1 MQFYLLLG
9 FAVLSLAFLLM
20 LTVQFLSIEKTVSD
34 LTDRTEIFVKKI
46 YAKGQTGGA
55 L

>member
-9 FAVLSLAFLLM
+9 FGALSLAFLLM
-20 LTVQFLSIEKTVSD
+20 LSVQFLAIEKKISD
-34 LTDRTEIFVKKI
+34 LTDRIEFHVKKI
-46 YAKGQTGGA
+46 YTKAQSGKG

>member
-9 FAVLSLAFLLM
+9 FGALSLAFLLM
-20 LTVQFLSIEKTVSD
+20 LSVQFLSIEKKMSD
-34 LTDRTEIFVKKI
+34 LIDRTEFYVKKI
-46 YAKGQTGGA
+46 YAKAQSGRE

>member
-20 LTVQFLSIEKTVSD
+20 LTVQFLSIEKTLSD
-34 LTDRTEIFVKKI
+34 LTDRTEFYVKKI

-55 L
+55 